1 MHATRI
7 AVAGAAGRMGQT
19 ILRSIA
25 GDVECTLAGAIEVP
39 GHPRIGSDAGLVS
52 GGDAIGVA
60 IASDVTQALRNA
72 DALLDFT
79 VPAVSAALALQVADA
94 GIVHVI
100 GTTGFNAEQESRIE
114 LAAGRSVIVKS
125 GNMSLGANV
134 LAALVGQ
141 AARVLRDFDVQIV
154 EMHHRMKKDTP
165 SGTALMLGRA
175 AMEARH
181 SPSPGAEDRADTGV
195 GFASLRGGTVIG
207 EHRVVFAGDYERL
220 ILEHVAE
227 DRSIFARGAIAAA
240 KWGRGQKP
248 GLYTMLD
255 VLGFS

>member
-1 MHATRI
+1 M
-7 AVAGAAGRMGQT
+7 
-19 ILRSIA
+19 
-25 GDVECTLAGAIEVP
+25 EVP
-39 GHPRIGSDAGLVS
+39 GHASIGSDAGLVR
-52 GGDAIGVA
+52 GGDSIGVA
-60 IASDVTQALRNA
+60 IAADVATALRNA
-72 DALLDFT
+72 NALLDFT
-79 VPAVSAALALQVADA
+79 VPAVSVELAERAADA

-100 GTTGFNAEQESRIE
+100 GTTGFSAEQETRIE
-114 LAAGRSVIVKS
+114 SAAGRCVIVKS

-154 EMHHRMKKDTP
+154 EMHHRMKKDAP

-175 AMEARH
+175 AAEARGL
-181 SPSPGAEDRADTGV
+181 PLAGTGDRAETDV
-195 GFASLRGGTVIG
+195 GFASLRGGTVVG
-207 EHRVVFAGDYERL
+207 EHRVIFAGDHEQL

-240 KWGRGQKP
+240 KWGRRQKP

-255 VLGFS
+255 VLGFPQS